1 MEKSI
6 EDLENDLCTM
16 NEIFRKYVQL
26 SLTYEK
32 QISNADIP
40 EEQRAELLEKL
51 SRENEKVKAAKLQIQ
66 KFERTI
72 QALKD
77 STSKEKTTV
86 REMTSSDYLVAYN

>member
-6 EDLENDLCTM
+6 EDLEKDLCTM

-40 EEQRAELLEKL
+40 EDQREELLEKL
-51 SRENEKVKAAKLQIQ
+51 SHENEKVRVAKLQIQ
-66 KFERTI
+66 KFEQTI
-72 QALKD
+72 QALKN

>member
-1 MEKSI
+1 
-6 EDLENDLCTM
+6 M

-40 EEQRAELLEKL
+40 EDQREELLEKL
-51 SRENEKVKAAKLQIQ
+51 SHENEKVRVAKLQIQ
-66 KFERTI
+66 KFEQTI
-72 QALKD
+72 QALKN